1 MTDTRFKQFF
11 NENALALT
19 CDTMDYN
26 DFNTAILDADMST
39 IVTIKERCHGWYA
52 PVIEEKID

>member
-1 MTDTRFKQFF
+1 
-11 NENALALT
+11 
-19 CDTMDYN
+19 MDYN

-39 IVTIKERCHGWYA
+39 IVTIKECCHGWYA